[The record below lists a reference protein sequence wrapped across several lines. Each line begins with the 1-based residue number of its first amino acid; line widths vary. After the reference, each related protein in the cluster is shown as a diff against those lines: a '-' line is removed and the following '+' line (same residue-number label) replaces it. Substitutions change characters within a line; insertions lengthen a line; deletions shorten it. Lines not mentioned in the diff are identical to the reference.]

1 MKLQI
6 LTIHNIASIQDA
18 VIDFSAPPL
27 VDSEV
32 FLITGKTGA
41 GKSTILD
48 AICLA
53 LYGNTPRMEN
63 NHMQGKARDINEEM
77 KPEDPRQ
84 LLRRNTGEGFA
95 KLQFIGAND
104 KHYEATWTVAR
115 AHKKV
120 DGRMQNKS
128 WQLVDLDTQQTLTK
142 DTDIKEEIQRAVR
155 LDFSQFCRTT
165 LLAQGEFT
173 KFLNS
178 KDNDKADI
186 LEKITGVDVYTRIGA
201 KLFEQTNR
209 MKAEWEE
216 AQRLVEG
223 TETLSEEAVAEKRS
237 EMAQLDKSADE
248 EKKQAESCKQTLQWF
263 EEEGKLKIELAQ
275 AQLSL
280 QAAEKAVDNEDFREK
295 EQTAKLWNATIEPRN
310 CIIAAHNAANEAQE
324 LGQQIQDTVQDF
336 ALLKGAMAYEENV
349 LEQLTATKLK
359 LQEALQNEAPRAYIY
374 ENAQKICGFL
384 NTITEK
390 ESKTAQLEKY
400 INSANQQL
408 VDKLRPEQ
416 AAADKLCKETE
427 LSVNEQQAKTAAK
440 EKEVEQLNLAALRKK
455 RDADIQLRNDICRA
469 DDAAKD
475 YDKTVKDRQEAKR
488 QLAEMDTSIQA
499 KQQSL
504 AQKAPLR
511 DTAKGRMEG
520 CKEILEM
527 QRNTIDKW
535 AKKMR
540 SLLKVGGV
548 CPVCQQ
554 KISSE
559 VPHEEELDLKFA
571 EAEKLYAEAEKDFE
585 QKDKDIS
592 RLEAE
597 IKAETAQLGIAKKR
611 YEEDKSE
618 EEALHKMTTCFNLC
632 HIDDA
637 TADGRAKLELLRKQ
651 TEVAINTTEQSIK
664 KAEEKEL
671 ELKALQKELTSANKL
686 LAMHKEQAQ
695 KARESVS
702 RTQLLIGEAQKQHDE
717 LIEETAKLT
726 DDVNAALA
734 KGNWQAQWQAQ
745 PQAFAEQIEAK
756 AKAYGE
762 NQKLLQTTTQ
772 KAEKQDTLCSNTRQT
787 INTIVA
793 TIPDWNKVEPA
804 QPSKMD
810 NIYSKASELSHQ
822 ATAIVSKQQTA
833 ITAEKQN
840 KQQVEQFIEANK
852 QFTVDA
858 LEALNHY
865 TADDIADMNKL
876 AEQARTRLAT
886 AKTLLDKC
894 VQTQEKHT
902 LRQPAMNEGDTPET
916 ARERMTAH
924 EQAAQKFSER
934 KGAISQELKAD
945 EEKKQKL
952 GTLIEEAQKKKAAYD
967 SWNTLNQLIG
977 DAKGARFKQIAQS
990 YVLASLIRS
999 ANTYMATLT
1008 DRYTLNVEPGTFI
1021 ITIEDAYQGFAR
1033 RVAST
1038 ISGGESFLVS
1048 LSLALALSDIGNQ
1061 LKVDTLFIDEGFGTL
1076 SGEPLQHAVNTLR
1089 SLKEKSGRHVGI
1101 ISHVEELQ
1109 ERIPVQIQV
1118 IQEGNSSSSTV
1129 NVVPHE
1135 Q

>member
-27 VDSEV
+27 ADSEV

-63 NHMQGKARDINEEM
+63 NNMQGKARDINEEM

-95 KLQFIGAND
+95 KLQFVGAND
-104 KHYEATWTVAR
+104 KHYEATWAVAR
-115 AHKKV
+115 AHKRV

-128 WQLVDLDTQQTLTK
+128 WQLVDLDTQLTLTK
-142 DTDIKEEIQRAVR
+142 DADIKEEIQRAVR

-216 AQRLVEG
+216 TQRLVEG
-223 TETLSEEAVAEKRS
+223 TETLSEEAIAEKQS
-237 EMAQLDKSADE
+237 EMAQLDKSADK
-248 EKKQAESCKQTLQWF
+248 EKKQAEGCKRILQWF
-263 EEEGKLKIELAQ
+263 EEESKLKTELSQ

-280 QAAEKAVDNEDFREK
+280 HAAEETVESEDFKEK
-295 EQTAKLWNATIEPRN
+295 EQTVKLWNATIEPRN
-310 CIIAAHNAANEAQE
+310 CIIAAHNAANEAQR
-324 LGQQIQDTVQDF
+324 LGLQIQDTAKDF
-336 ALLKGAMAYEENV
+336 ALLKGALAYEMKAF
-349 LEQLTATKLK
+349 EQLTTAKHE
-359 LQEALQNEAPRAYIY
+359 LQTALQNEAAHAYVY

-384 NTITEK
+384 NAITEK
-390 ESKTAQLEKY
+390 KSKAAQLEKY
-400 INSANQQL
+400 INSGNQQL
-408 VDKLRPEQ
+408 VDKLQPEQ
-416 AAADKLCKETE
+416 VAADKQCQATE
-427 LSVNEQQAKTAAK
+427 LSANELQTKTADK
-440 EKEVEQLNLAALRKK
+440 EKEVEQLDLTALRKK
-455 RDADIQLRNDICRA
+455 RDAGIQLRNDICRA
-469 DDAAKD
+469 EDAAKD
-475 YDKTVKDRQEAKR
+475 YDKAVKDRQETKQ
-488 QLAEMDTSIQA
+488 QLAEAETSIQA

-504 AQKAPLR
+504 AQLTPLR

-520 CKEILEM
+520 CKEVLEM

-535 AKKMR
+535 AKNMR
-540 SLLKVGGV
+540 SLLHVGDV
-548 CPVCQQ
+548 CPVCLQ
-554 KISSE
+554 KISND

-571 EAEKLYAEAEKDFE
+571 EAEKLFSEAEKDFE

-597 IKAETAQLGIAKKR
+597 IKAEKAQLEIATKR
-611 YEEDKSE
+611 YDEDKTEED
-618 EEALHKMTTCFNLC
+618 ALNKMTSCFKRC
-632 HIDDA
+632 HIDEA
-637 TADGRAKLELLRKQ
+637 TADGRDKLELLRKQ
-651 TEVAINTTEQSIK
+651 TDEAINMMENNIKDAEAKEQ
-664 KAEEKEL
+664 
-671 ELKALQKELTSANKL
+671 ELKALQKELAAANKL
-686 LAMHKEQAQ
+686 LAKHKEQAQ
-695 KARESVS
+695 KAKESVS
-702 RTQLLIGEAQKQHDE
+702 KMQLLIGEAQKQHDE
-717 LIEETAKLT
+717 LIEETTKLT

-734 KGNWQAQWQAQ
+734 KGNWQTQWQAQ
-745 PQAFAEQIEAK
+745 PQAFAELLEAK
-756 AKAYGE
+756 AKTYGE
-762 NQKLLQTTTQ
+762 NQKQLQTTTQ
-772 KAEKQDTLCSNTRQT
+772 QAEKQETLCSNTRQM
-787 INTIVA
+787 IDTIVA
-793 TIPDWNKVEPA
+793 TIADWATVESA
-804 QPSKMD
+804 QPTKMD
-810 NIYSKASELSHQ
+810 NIYTKASELSQ
-822 ATAIVSKQQTA
+822 LVTATVSKQQAA
-833 ITAEKQN
+833 IATEKQN
-840 KQQVEQFIEANK
+840 KQKIEEFVEDNK
-852 QFTVDA
+852 QFTLDS
-858 LEALNHY
+858 LTALNRF
-865 TADDIADMNKL
+865 TADDIADMSKQT
-876 AEQARTRLAT
+876 EEARTRLAT
-886 AKTLLDKC
+886 AKTLVDKC
-894 VQTQEKHT
+894 MQAQEKHT
-902 LRQPAMNEGDTPET
+902 LQKPAINEDDTPET
-916 ARERMTAH
+916 TKERMTAH
-924 EQAAQKFSER
+924 EQKAQEFSER

-945 EEKKQKL
+945 DEKKQKL
-952 GTLIEEAQKKKAAYD
+952 GTLIDEAQKKKAAYD

-1076 SGEPLQHAVNTLR
+1076 SGEPLQHAINTLR

-1109 ERIPVQIQV
+1109 ERIPVQIRV
-1118 IQEGNSSSSTV
+1118 IQEGNSSSSSI
-1129 NVVPHE
+1129 NVVPNE